1 MSSEE
6 GKCKSMSTENTFSD
20 TDVNDEN
27 NKLTPQIREM
37 LAELSATL
45 ANRLKAE
52 NLAVS
57 VVFIL

>member
-1 MSSEE
+1 
-6 GKCKSMSTENTFSD
+6 MSTENTFSD
-20 TDVNDEN
+20 MDVNDEN
-27 NKLTPQIREM
+27 NKLTPEIKEM

-57 VVFIL
+57 VVSIL